1 MKETNENNESAKLK
15 LSTYFKS
22 LTLKDHVQY
31 VTKIYT
37 IFDKSDDE
45 PLNFSEF
52 LVACDVLDSKENKE
66 NLKHIFKM
74 FDIDNNDKL
83 DKKEIATF
91 VSFLSKFATFNDE
104 KASAEFVEKLV
115 DDLDTNKD
123 GEITEIEFIEGVIK
137 NEKLLS
143 LLMKALLS

>member
-1 MKETNENNESAKLK
+1 M
-15 LSTYFKS
+15 
-22 LTLKDHVQY
+22 
-31 VTKIYT
+31 
-37 IFDKSDDE
+37 
-45 PLNFSEF
+45 
-52 LVACDVLDSKENKE
+52 ACDVLDSKENKE